1 VSPARLLAQ
10 GRACVAHADCLWF
23 GASGKR
29 AMLQDRELT
38 CKECG
43 TVFVFTVGEQEFY
56 LTKGLQHAPQRC
68 ETCRKA
74 MQAVTGSQRRPNDF
88 ERGPRAGVFSR
99 DTESARDGVGKWARR
114 QMTEIRCVQCGEVT
128 MVPFQPRGDRPV
140 YCKSCYAQARGMQG
154 SEFR

>member
-1 VSPARLLAQ
+1 MEVPGGGSGEELL
-10 GRACVAHADCLWF
+10 
-23 GASGKR
+23 
-29 AMLQDRELT
+29 LQDREFT

-43 TVFVFTVGEQEFY
+43 STFVFTVGEQEFY

-68 ETCRKA
+68 AECRRIGRASEFPARRATVSWPASGGTARKKEFGG
-74 MQAVTGSQRRPNDF
+74 QVGS
-88 ERGPRAGVFSR
+88 E
-99 DTESARDGVGKWARR
+99 WARR

>member
-1 VSPARLLAQ
+1 
-10 GRACVAHADCLWF
+10 
-23 GASGKR
+23 
-29 AMLQDRELT
+29 MLQDRELT

-43 TVFVFTVGEQEFY
+43 TDFVFTVGEQEFY

-68 ETCRKA
+68 EKCRKA
-74 MQAVTGSQRRPNDF
+74 MQAVAGGRRGLHDANL
-88 ERGPRAGVFSR
+88 GMRAGGSFR
-99 DTESARDGVGKWARR
+99 NTGDGVGKWARR
-114 QMTEIRCVQCGEVT
+114 QMTEIQCVQCGEVT

>member
-1 VSPARLLAQ
+1 
-10 GRACVAHADCLWF
+10 
-23 GASGKR
+23 
-29 AMLQDRELT
+29 MLQDRELT

-43 TVFVFTVGEQEFY
+43 IDFVFTVGEQEFY

-68 ETCRKA
+68 EKCRKA
-74 MQAVTGSQRRPNDF
+74 MQAVTGGRRHPHDAD
-88 ERGPRAGVFSR
+88 RGTRVGGFL
-99 DTESARDGVGKWARR
+99 RDGESTGDGADKWARR

-140 YCKSCYAQARGMQG
+140 YCKSCYAQVRGMQG